1 MARRESPQYQGG
13 AQRDAQ
19 GGECMS
25 VDTYNPN
32 ALVTYKKIAGTYA
45 EPEAPEYITDKV
57 VDLEWTLHQGRE
69 ARTEAQKLRA
79 TIASIQEHMT
89 RNDWYNPNTE
99 ASEIL
104 AALQEILGY
113 EPKAEIRITAVIEVE
128 VTVELNMDE
137 VEDFDAET
145 WIGDWVSVDTSSG
158 DSSCDS
164 WAVSSADWEDA

>member
-1 MARRESPQYQGG
+1 
-13 AQRDAQ
+13 
-19 GGECMS
+19 MS

-79 TIASIQEHMT
+79 TIGTIQEHMT
-89 RNDWYNPNTE
+89 RSEWY
-99 ASEIL
+99 SEGVDAADIL
-104 AALQEILGY
+104 TKLEEILGY
-113 EPKAEIRITAVIEVE
+113 EPKAEIRITAQIEVE
-128 VTVELNMDE
+128 ITVELPMNE

-145 WIGDWVSVDTSSG
+145 WISDWVSVDTSSG

>member
-1 MARRESPQYQGG
+1 
-13 AQRDAQ
+13 
-19 GGECMS
+19 
-25 VDTYNPN
+25 
-32 ALVTYKKIAGTYA
+32 
-45 EPEAPEYITDKV
+45 
-57 VDLEWTLHQGRE
+57 
-69 ARTEAQKLRA
+69 
-79 TIASIQEHMT
+79 MT

-145 WIGDWVSVDTSSG
+145 WISDWVSVDTSSG